1 MCPVFRLAIISLAF
15 TYNFSAR
22 NTYGDDIADFQPKK
36 PLGWDSESSNKS
48 DPKKNKGKA
57 LEKV

>member
-48 DPKKNKGKA
+48 DPKENKGKS
-57 LEKV
+57 